1 MEFVPALAE
10 TAVTAS
16 TASDAVPL
24 FTEPILSEE
33 TVAEYLGEDWA
44 FVYRNRE
51 YLLWGTVVTIALT
64 ITSLLLGF
72 LAGFPAGVIEAYGGG
87 YSRAFVRKFGVLLR
101 GTPILVIMIYT
112 FYVLPIGIVLDPVQ
126 SALAGL
132 DAVLGPIPVPD
143 VGEAFMA
150 ATLALGFRS
159 AAYQSQIFRGALQN
173 VDEGQMEAARSIGMN
188 RLEAIRHVIAPQA
201 LRRSVPGF
209 QNEFTIVLKD
219 TSIAFAIGL
228 GELLKRSNDLFFQQ
242 TTAILEVI
250 IFASLIYFVLTFSTN
265 RTLDYVSNRFAIPGE
280 SS

>member
-16 TASDAVPL
+16 TTSDAVPL
-24 FTEPILSEE
+24 FTEHILSEE

-173 VDEGQMEAARSIGMN
+173 VDEGQMEAARSIGMS